1 MNVKKIQLPSF
12 TTLCKKMKS
21 GKNIFERVLVEYNPG
36 KAGRTEF
43 HRAVIAITSEF
54 AALLAVVPVD
64 KPDFAAFDF
73 KSSDTSFT
81 YGATGIENTWDGKV
95 VIESAPQTDFFP
107 LFITRI
113 EFNFHC

>member
-81 YGATGIENTWDGKV
+81 YGATGIENTWDGKA
-95 VIESAPQTDFFP
+95 VIEATAQTDFFTP
-107 LFITRI
+107 FVAGG